1 MRLGFASLF
10 PFAPAIS
17 LYIVARCEIQK
28 EIEKR
33 KIIPNETNFGS
44 DILSKITLYE
54 LKNVEWKKLLAKQ
67 KLNENMFENNIQVFM
82 LLMIIL
88 LKFTETNTVVGLQV
102 KTLKFNISNKPHAIL
117 VISNNFSAI
126 SNLEF
131 VLCFE

>member
-10 PFAPAIS
+10 PFAPAIL

-33 KIIPNETNFGS
+33 KMIPNETNFGS
-44 DILSKITLYE
+44 DILGKITFFE
-54 LKNVEWKKLLAKQ
+54 SKNVEWKKLLAKQ